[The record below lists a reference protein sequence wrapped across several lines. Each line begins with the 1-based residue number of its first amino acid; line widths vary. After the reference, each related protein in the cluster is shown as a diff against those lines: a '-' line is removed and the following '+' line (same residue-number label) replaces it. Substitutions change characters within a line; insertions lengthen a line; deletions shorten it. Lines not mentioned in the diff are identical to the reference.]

1 VNERYLV
8 ALVLLTRLHDA
19 DLYGTVWDSHPELV
33 SFCTGLLLPSPSS
46 SPTPTPVQVQVQ
58 VSRGGAGGREN
69 DTGDGASASESL
81 ELYARLIAQ
90 LVGRM
95 RPPPTPP
102 PPTPPS
108 RRLSKPPIKII
119 QELSQALLTVLDAR
133 REQNAVLGA
142 VDVDIL
148 SSWNVWFG
156 ILGNDDSVS
165 SITLL
170 LDGVLT
176 TLWKR
181 YFGLTRLKGTKVEAA
196 TANANATASTA
207 SESQMQSAQVTMN
220 RTLTKLLDDG
230 VDYSGVDYDPSREE
244 QDLWKSWEV
253 ESTAIFLQQGMWVGK
268 TQIPT
273 FWLPA
278 LQFWLQSELSSK
290 RPGSQNNKNTETF
303 LPQIAL
309 ATRRSWARIL
319 LVCARNMAL
328 LPSFQ
333 TKLKQDATLDKDVA
347 RFILTCVASVQGS
360 DSHSDSLRSTAWS
373 TTATL
378 LQSCGWEWLLVGAV
392 STTPSSSSSSSGQD
406 VKKAD
411 FGNASSLCTLIRL
424 AVGEWK
430 IQLGLLVDESCTL
443 VSEERLLLVEA
454 CAQVL
459 VESVHFVVQMA
470 NRMDEAA
477 NDDEADEADDNNN
490 NASLPL
496 SADALIHLRQ
506 SLDEA
511 LHVAVQ
517 YLGLAEKRVLS
528 VDGPVVRVLGTLLR
542 EFDAFEQKK
551 STEDEEGNEILQAL
565 RVALDIHD
573 VECQEELLPCLV
585 VVLASSEED
594 EAKLTLLEEY
604 ELLDEPLVG
613 FLESYW
619 KQTTNLSS
627 IEYAYQVVAKW
638 SSMAHISDTS
648 GLLEC
653 IIGWID
659 RNGNAPESSPRSN
672 ELTSALS
679 TAIGCY
685 VTLHGEKEPGEPDAT
700 ILQRA
705 IQSLR

>member
-1 VNERYLV
+1 MSLPADDSMLAAKIQAILQQKPGEAYASERYLV
-8 ALVLLTRLHDA
+8 ALVLLTRLRDT
-19 DLYGTVWDSHPELV
+19 DLYVTVWDSHPELV
-33 SFCTGLLLPSPSS
+33 SFCEGLLRDPSPESVEDS
-46 SPTPTPVQVQVQ
+46 
-58 VSRGGAGGREN
+58 
-69 DTGDGASASESL
+69 GDGESL
-81 ELYARLIAQ
+81 DLYSRLMAQ

-95 RPPPTPP
+95 
-102 PPTPPS
+102 PS
-108 RRLSKPPIKII
+108 SRLPKPVQVLSK
-119 QELSQALLTVLDAR
+119 ALVTVLDR
-133 REQNAVLGA
+133 RRKQNGVLGA
-142 VDVDIL
+142 VDVEIISNL
-148 SSWNVWFG
+148 NVWFE
-156 ILGNDDSVS
+156 ILEDDS
-165 SITLL
+165 ITL

-176 TLWKR
+176 TLWER
-181 YFGLTRLKGTKVEAA
+181 YSGLMKVKSIKAKAAAEA
-196 TANANATASTA
+196 SD
-207 SESQMQSAQVTMN
+207 SQSAQVMMN
-220 RTLTKLLDDG
+220 RTLMKLLDDG
-230 VDYSGVDYDPSREE
+230 VDSDPSHEE
-244 QDLWKSWEV
+244 QDLWKSWQV
-253 ESTAIFLQQGMWVGK
+253 ETTAIFLQQGMRVGETK
-268 TQIPT
+268 VPS
-273 FWLPA
+273 FWLTA

-290 RPGSQNNKNTETF
+290 QGSKKDTETS
-303 LPQIAL
+303 LPQITL
-309 ATRRSWARIL
+309 ATRRAWAQIL

-333 TKLKQDATLDKDVA
+333 TKLKEDASLDKDMS

-360 DSHSDSLRSTAWS
+360 DSDELRSTAWS

-392 STTPSSSSSSSGQD
+392 TTTPTGQD
-406 VKKAD
+406 GKKAD
-411 FGNASSLCTLIRL
+411 FGKASSLCTLVRL

-443 VSEERLLLVEA
+443 SEERLLLVEA

-459 VESVHFVVQMA
+459 VEAVNFVVEMA
-470 NRMDEAA
+470 NRMDEADG
-477 NDDEADEADDNNN
+477 DDTV
-490 NASLPL
+490 SLPL
-496 SADALIHLRQ
+496 SADALVHLRQ
-506 SLDEA
+506 SLEEA
-511 LHVAVQ
+511 LNLAVQ

-528 VDGPVVRVLGTLLR
+528 VDGPVVRVLGSLLR
-542 EFDAFEQKK
+542 EFDPFEQKM
-551 STEDEEGNEILQAL
+551 SAEDQEGNIILQAL

-585 VVLASSEED
+585 VVLASSEDD

-604 ELLDEPLVG
+604 ELLDEPLVS

-638 SSMAHISDTS
+638 SSMAHIADTS
-648 GLLEC
+648 GLLQC

-659 RNGNAPESSPRSN
+659 RNGNALESSPRSN

-705 IQSLR
+705 IQSLH

>member
-1 VNERYLV
+1 MSLPPNDSMLAAKIQAILQEKPDKEEAPHVNAYAYANERYLV
-8 ALVLLTRLHDA
+8 ALVLLTRLHDT
-19 DLYGTVWDSHPELV
+19 DLYVTVWDSHPELV
-33 SFCTGLLLPSPSS
+33 SFCNGLLLVPAPE
-46 SPTPTPVQVQVQ
+46 PVPVEG
-58 VSRGGAGGREN
+58 SLGGREN
-69 DTGDGASASESL
+69 DTGNDESL
-81 ELYARLIAQ
+81 ELYVRLIAQ

-95 RPPPTPP
+95 
-102 PPTPPS
+102 PPS
-108 RRLSKPPIKII
+108 RLPKQV
-119 QELSQALLTVLDAR
+119 QELSQVLVTVLDR
-133 REQNAVLGA
+133 RRKQKAVLGA
-142 VDVDIL
+142 VDVEII
-148 SSWNVWFG
+148 SSLNVWFE
-156 ILGNDDSVS
+156 ILEDDS
-165 SITLL
+165 ITL

-176 TLWKR
+176 TLWER
-181 YFGLTRLKGTKVEAA
+181 YSGLMKVNRTKVEAA
-196 TANANATASTA
+196 TAA
-207 SESQMQSAQVTMN
+207 SESPSAQVTMT

-230 VDYSGVDYDPSREE
+230 VDSDPSHEE
-244 QDLWKSWEV
+244 KDFWKSWQV
-253 ESTAIFLQQGMWVGK
+253 ESTALFLRQGMRVGETK
-268 TQIPT
+268 VPS

-278 LQFWLQSELSSK
+278 LELWLQSELSGSK
-290 RPGSQNNKNTETF
+290 KNTETS
-303 LPQIAL
+303 LPQITL
-309 ATRRSWARIL
+309 ATRRSWAQIL

-328 LPSFQ
+328 LTSFQ
-333 TKLKQDATLDKDVA
+333 IKMKQDVTLDKDMA

-360 DSHSDSLRSTAWS
+360 DSDELRSTAWS

-392 STTPSSSSSSSGQD
+392 TTTSLGQD
-406 VKKAD
+406 GKKSD
-411 FGNASSLCTLIRL
+411 FGKASSLCTLVRL

-443 VSEERLLLVEA
+443 SEERLLLVEA

-459 VESVHFVVQMA
+459 VEAVDFIVQMA
-470 NRMDEAA
+470 NRMDEA
-477 NDDEADEADDNNN
+477 EADDDDDNNDK
-490 NASLPL
+490 ASLPL

-511 LHVAVQ
+511 LHLAVQ
-517 YLGLAEKRVLS
+517 YMGLAEKRVLA

-551 STEDEEGNEILQAL
+551 SVEDEEGNEILQAL

-573 VECQEELLPCLV
+573 VQCQEELLPCLV

-594 EAKLTLLEEY
+594 ESKLTLLEEY

-648 GLLEC
+648 RLLEC

-659 RNGNAPESSPRSN
+659 RNGNTHESSPRSN

-705 IQSLR
+705 IQSLRYIRRRTVCYLCP

>member
-1 VNERYLV
+1 MLAAKIQAILQEKPDKAEAPHANERYLV

-19 DLYGTVWDSHPELV
+19 GLYVTVWDSHPELV
-33 SFCTGLLLPSPSS
+33 SFCNGLLLVPAPE
-46 SPTPTPVQVQVQ
+46 PVKGL
-58 VSRGGAGGREN
+58 RGGRGSDTDGG
-69 DTGDGASASESL
+69 ESL
-81 ELYARLIAQ
+81 ELYARLVAQ

-95 RPPPTPP
+95 
-102 PPTPPS
+102 PPS
-108 RRLSKPPIKII
+108 RLAKCVQDLSR
-119 QELSQALLTVLDAR
+119 ALVTVLDQR

-142 VDVDIL
+142 VDVEIV
-148 SSWNVWFG
+148 SSLNVWFE
-156 ILGNDDSVS
+156 LLEDDS
-165 SITLL
+165 ITL

-176 TLWKR
+176 TLWER
-181 YFGLTRLKGTKVEAA
+181 YFGLMRVKSTKAKAA
-196 TANANATASTA
+196 TAASD
-207 SESQMQSAQVTMN
+207 SQSAQGMMN

-230 VDYSGVDYDPSREE
+230 VESDPSHEE
-244 QDLWKSWEV
+244 PDLWKSWQV
-253 ESTAIFLQQGMWVGK
+253 ETTAIFLQQGMRVGETK
-268 TQIPT
+268 VSS
-273 FWLPA
+273 FWMPA

-290 RPGSQNNKNTETF
+290 KLGSKKNTETF
-303 LPQIAL
+303 LPQITL
-309 ATRRSWARIL
+309 ATRRSWAQIL

-328 LPSFQ
+328 LTSFQ
-333 TKLKQDATLDKDVA
+333 IKLKQDVTLDKDMA

-360 DSHSDSLRSTAWS
+360 DSDWLRSTAWS

-392 STTPSSSSSSSGQD
+392 TTSSSSQD
-406 VKKAD
+406 VKKSD
-411 FGNASSLCTLIRL
+411 FGKASSLCTLIRL

-443 VSEERLLLVEA
+443 SEERLLLVEA

-459 VESVHFVVQMA
+459 VEAVNFVVQMA
-470 NRMDEAA
+470 NRMDEFE
-477 NDDEADEADDNNN
+477 DDDCDNKDR
-490 NASLPL
+490 ASLPL

-511 LHVAVQ
+511 LHLAVQ
-517 YLGLAEKRVLS
+517 YLGLAEQRVLS

-551 STEDEEGNEILQAL
+551 SAEDQEGNEILQAL

-594 EAKLTLLEEY
+594 ESKLTLLEEY
-604 ELLDEPLVG
+604 ELLDEPLVR

-627 IEYAYQVVAKW
+627 IEYAYQVIAKW

-659 RNGNAPESSPRSN
+659 RNGNALESSPRSN